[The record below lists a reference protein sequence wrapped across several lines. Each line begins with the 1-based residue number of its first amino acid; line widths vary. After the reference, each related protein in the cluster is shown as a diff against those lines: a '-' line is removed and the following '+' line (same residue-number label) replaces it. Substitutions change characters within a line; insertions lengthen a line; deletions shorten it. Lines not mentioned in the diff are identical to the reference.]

1 MKVLFFFFL
10 FIYSFLIQ
18 VLYGLVALQAI
29 SFLSRGEWL
38 SKLKE
43 EHLKVTKFLL
53 FLLFIIFL
61 FIPFTRYYPWI
72 GKEGLW
78 FNTYFFVFRNFLL
91 LLISYQFAK
100 LFKEKI
106 RGQNAH
112 LYLLSFVIS
121 QSIFAFDFILSLEYP
136 FYSTLYGGYFF
147 IESIFISLCINHFYL
162 IKKEDREI
170 LYKNSS
176 MMFGFSLLWSG
187 LFFTQFLV
195 IWYGNLPEETH
206 FLIER
211 VSKFPFNYL
220 SPLVILLSFLIPFP
234 LLAPKSTKLNKK
246 FVSILSILIISGLL
260 IERIVIIF
268 PSIFK

>member
-1 MKVLFFFFL
+1 MKILFFFTL
-10 FIYSFLIQ
+10 LIYSFLIQ
-18 VLYGLVALQAI
+18 ILYGLVALQAI
-29 SFLSRGEWL
+29 AFLSRGEWL

-53 FLLFIIFL
+53 LLPFIIFL
-61 FIPFTRYYPWI
+61 FIPFIKYYPWTRR
-72 GKEGLW
+72 EGFW
-78 FNTYFFVFRNFLL
+78 FNSYFFIFRNFLL

-100 LFKEKI
+100 FFKEKI

-121 QSIFAFDFILSLEYP
+121 QSLFAFDLILSLEYP

-162 IKKEDREI
+162 IKKEDIEI

-176 MMFGFSLLWSG
+176 MIFGFSLLWAG
-187 LFFTQFLV
+187 LFFAQFLV

-211 VSKFPFNYL
+211 ISGFPFNCL
-220 SPLVILLSFLIPFP
+220 SIFIILFSFLIPFP

-246 FVSILSILIISGLL
+246 FVSILSLLIISGLF